1 MRLEHLLILAVGVLL
16 LLLLWP
22 KEKGEAPV
30 EPISPSP
37 RAEIEV
43 EGESL
48 RKWSTGLSLAP
59 GLPAL
64 ARDVHPRIVLAWA
77 ALTTAAY
84 SAGSPELVAA
94 ARKTRPRITI
104 AQAALS
110 TSVLPRASGDLA
122 RETGEARPRILVE
135 WAALTASLYPQGP
148 PDHATNPGPRIEI
161 QRAAQST
168 IIQDI
173 APAPKLTEKTGEL
186 APRIILEAAPLGQG
200 GQLGP
205 PPELPGE

>member
-1 MRLEHLLILAVGVLL
+1 MRLEYLLILAAGLL
-16 LLLLWP
+16 LLLFLWP

-30 EPISPSP
+30 GPISPSP

-43 EGESL
+43 KGESL

-59 GLPAL
+59 GLPVL

-77 ALTTAAY
+77 ALTAAACP
-84 SAGSPELVAA
+84 SGSPELVAA

-110 TSVLPRASGDLA
+110 TSVFPRASGDLD
-122 RETGEARPRILVE
+122 RETSGARPRILVE
-135 WAALTASLYPQGP
+135 WAALTGLLYPQRP

-161 QRAAQST
+161 QGAAQST
-168 IIQDI
+168 MIQDI
-173 APAPKLTEKTGEL
+173 APVPKLTEKTGEL

-200 GQLGP
+200 AQLGP